1 MVLKD
6 LVDDALNGLG
16 GSCID
21 TTDYNAY
28 ANRMWLPNE
37 GDQSDTFGTCAAC
50 DAEPFVMTVDLSCYD
65 GNNDGNPDEITSI
78 KLTGQ
83 EFGGWDPTFAKE
95 AINNGDG
102 TWSYT
107 FIEAPTIDFEY
118 LWIVN
123 DANEALVDDAVANLG
138 LECVGNTDY

>member
-1 MVLKD
+1 MRVPLRQLMERGSWFYGDQFNLIEYKWIVDGVEED

-16 GSCID
+16 GTCID

-65 GNNDGNPDEITSI
+65 ANDDGNPM
-78 KLTGQ
+78 KLL
-83 EFGGWDPTFAKE
+83 P
-95 AINNGDG
+95 
-102 TWSYT
+102 
-107 FIEAPTIDFEY
+107 
-118 LWIVN
+118 
-123 DANEALVDDAVANLG
+123 
-138 LECVGNTDY
+138 